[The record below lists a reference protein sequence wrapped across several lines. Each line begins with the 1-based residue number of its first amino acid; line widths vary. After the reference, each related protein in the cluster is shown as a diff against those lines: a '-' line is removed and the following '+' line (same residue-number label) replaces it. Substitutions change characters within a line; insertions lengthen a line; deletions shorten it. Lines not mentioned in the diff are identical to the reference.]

1 MPLQGSGAISISQ
14 IRTELINVNA
24 SYSLRTLSS
33 AAGKSTPDAMSEFYG
48 YSACPPNGTFYTSF
62 CQNNPNS
69 GLAHDLYYTYHNGS
83 CGYYNTFIESQSQ
96 SCGYLPDG
104 SICSS
109 TCTSGGDL
117 CIQESAYGGCYP
129 WAAGPYYCY
138 GPHGDASN
146 PSANQILF
154 DTCYTLVQAYCFY
167 YGNYRIHQYTNN
179 ITNNTFYRY
188 ITDYSCP

>member
-33 AAGKSTPDAMSEFYG
+33 AAGKTSPDAMSEFYG

-83 CGYYNTFIESQSQ
+83 CGYYNTLIESNSQ

-109 TCTSGGDL
+109 TCVYQQYQISVL

-129 WAAGPYYCY
+129 WAAGPYYCWHPY
-138 GPHGDASN
+138 DQQSP
-146 PSANQILF
+146 QTLF
-154 DTCYTLVQAYCFY
+154 DTCYTFVQTYCYY
-167 YGNYRIHQYTNN
+167 YGNQRIQEWRNN
-179 ITNNTFYRY
+179 INNATFYRY
-188 ITDYSCP
+188 IPDSSCP